1 MKPIKRRN
9 NKRTGAL
16 MIEVLFAVFV
26 AGICALIY
34 SAAMPVANKSRAK
47 ADYMNIATGLA
58 QKELEALKSVDAS
71 LNPVTL
77 AANGLIDSATQVSPN
92 KYLFTNSDTAVSDSP
107 AKTLPSGKGYVT
119 IETIDIEL
127 RRVTVQVNWK
137 EMGSDRSIKVATL
150 VAKLDN

>member
-1 MKPIKRRN
+1 MNRK
-9 NKRTGAL
+9 NKKQKGAL

-26 AGICALIY
+26 AGVCALIF
-34 SAAMPVANKSRAK
+34 SLAMPVANRSRAK
-47 ADYMNIATGLA
+47 ADYMNVATGLA

-71 LNPVTL
+71 LNPATL
-77 AANGLIDSATQVSPN
+77 YANGLIDSASQVATN
-92 KYLFTNSDTAVSDSP
+92 KYSFTNADTAASDSP

-127 RRVTVQVNWK
+127 RRVTVTVNWK
-137 EMGSDRSIKVATL
+137 EMGKDRSVTVATL